1 MKRQTAIILL
11 ASMLSILTVPSF
23 VAAGNLAS
31 HQELAVHYS
40 PVWYQDV
47 ANLEE
52 DAICRVDYDGDWIG
66 NNNWENLDTY
76 WSQGEVRGYV
86 YTSVIETSTHYFIT
100 YAAFH
105 PRDWWNLNSD
115 LWSHENDMEG
125 VQVVVEKDGS
135 YYGEFL
141 LMETEA
147 HGQFYQYTNDPT
159 VTNRHEDIDGGVL
172 LYDESHPKVYVESKG
187 HGVYRYDGS
196 DFPGGD
202 GIIYHYGTPE
212 QPSDP
217 YDTNVGYGLVLIQD
231 SLWPLRFD
239 VGDGLTYGTWYEG
252 FWNGS
257 SRSEK
262 YGVTFDGDTYGDDK
276 ANPPW
281 GWDDPDDGD
290 VLMGD
295 WFLNPAY
302 AISYHL
308 TIAGPWS
315 TEYTYN
321 YFTNEYDPVVDSIT
335 PDHADNV
342 GTVNIT
348 NLAGSNFKPGATVK
362 LSMTNQPDINAT
374 NVNINPQGT
383 QITCDFNI
391 DGKQAG
397 AWDVTVTN
405 PDSRSAT
412 LAGGFTVNPAG
423 ALTITSITPASSVEN
438 GIVNITNLAGTGFKS
453 GATVRIEKTGT
464 TVNATDVNVVSSTQI
479 TCKFNL
485 AGAPLGK
492 YDVVV
497 RNTDAQEARLTQ
509 GFSVTN
515 ICGGGAAISLSI
527 FGIMMGLMSLAGSTG
542 LRRRFRR
549 KK

>member
-1 MKRQTAIILL
+1 MKRLAAIILL
-11 ASMLSILTVPSF
+11 VSMLMILAVPSF
-23 VAAGNLAS
+23 AAAGDQAS

-52 DAICRVDYDGDWIG
+52 DAICRFDYDGDWIG
-66 NNNWENLDTY
+66 NNNWENLDAC
-76 WSQGEVRGYV
+76 WSRGEVRGNV

-100 YAAFH
+100 YTDYH

-125 VQVVVEKDGS
+125 VQVVVKKDGS
-135 YYGEFL
+135 YYGKFL

-147 HGQFYQYTNDPT
+147 HNQLYQYTNDPT
-159 VTNRHEDIDGGVL
+159 VTNGHENIDGGVL
-172 LYDESHPKVYVESKG
+172 LYDESHPEVYVESKG
-187 HGVYRYDGS
+187 HGVFRYDGS

-231 SLWPLRFD
+231 CLWPLRFV

-257 SRSEK
+257 SRSDK
-262 YGVTFDGDTYGDDK
+262 YGVDFDGDTYGDDQ

-302 AISYHL
+302 TISYHL

-315 TEYTYN
+315 AEYTDN
-321 YFTNEYDPVVDSIT
+321 YFINEDNPVV
-335 PDHADNV
+335 
-342 GTVNIT
+342 
-348 NLAGSNFKPGATVK
+348 
-362 LSMTNQPDINAT
+362 
-374 NVNINPQGT
+374 
-383 QITCDFNI
+383 
-391 DGKQAG
+391 
-397 AWDVTVTN
+397 
-405 PDSRSAT
+405 
-412 LAGGFTVNPAG
+412 
-423 ALTITSITPASSVEN
+423 TSITPASGVEN
-438 GIVNITNLAGTGFKS
+438 SIVDITNLAGTGFQGSATVKIQ
-453 GATVRIEKTGT
+453 GATT

-485 AGAPLGK
+485 TGAPPGT

-497 RNTDAQEARLTQ
+497 RNPDTQEGRLAN
-509 GFSVTN
+509 GFTVTAPPN
-515 ICGGGAAISLSI
+515 PCGGGAAGSI
-527 FGIMMGLMSLAGSTG
+527 GVFGIMMGLMSLAGSAG
-542 LRRRFRR
+542 LRRRLKRS